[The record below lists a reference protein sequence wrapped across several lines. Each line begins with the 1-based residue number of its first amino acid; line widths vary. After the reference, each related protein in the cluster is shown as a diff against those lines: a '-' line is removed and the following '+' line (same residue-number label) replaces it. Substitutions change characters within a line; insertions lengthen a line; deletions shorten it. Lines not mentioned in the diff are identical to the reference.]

1 MSASIPQ
8 IGINP
13 ATKATLTREGGE
25 AIVCEVKG
33 ASTTTSR
40 LGYKATIPAGTSFA
54 EAGKYTLSIPE
65 GTIRLQS
72 ESGNSFYT
80 NQAISIVYT
89 ITGNSRTPTGVADRI
104 VWYSGKDSQSRV
116 PLKQTIQYRLSQ

>member
-1 MSASIPQ
+1 MNNVNDANERIYSQ

-65 GTIRLQS
+65 AQSAYKAKAETASTPTRPYQSSTQSQATARRLQ
-72 ESGNSFYT
+72 
-80 NQAISIVYT
+80 A
-89 ITGNSRTPTGVADRI
+89 
-104 VWYSGKDSQSRV
+104 
-116 PLKQTIQYRLSQ
+116 